1 MRIKDS
7 YNYASPQYSR
17 LYEPSRAVSKAYGE
31 GNKWLDQLKE
41 YVYIVQGMPNLS
53 RLIHENAHKQLEYL
67 DEFGDVLHQ
76 RHLMQFYPTVEELAL
91 EDEVSDVDGVFNLLI
106 RTFDH
111 IQEAL
116 MSFRNAAN
124 QANLLP
130 LALKT
135 EELMVKNSNDYTVFL
150 ELWARWDTDG
160 GSKTSFDGLCE
171 EYLEGKED

>member
-1 MRIKDS
+1 MHPRRTTCCTSLPVRSAAHTEKGTSGWISSKSMCTSCKECRI
-7 YNYASPQYSR
+7 
-17 LYEPSRAVSKAYGE
+17 
-31 GNKWLDQLKE
+31 
-41 YVYIVQGMPNLS
+41 S

-135 EELMVKNSNDYTVFL
+135 EELMMKNSNDYTVFL